1 MVLLLIEKRFFS
13 DESNCRTSSANRLF
27 FLRFVFLHG
36 ACSGIASRAF
46 YKRPAKASAICA
58 ALRGRFPMRTGR
70 SADAVG
76 APMSTLPGLCTPV
89 IPHVEA
95 RRQAR
100 RLRSEGCGYLR
111 APCAPPTAFPM
122 IQAKFTQ
129 KENP

>member
-1 MVLLLIEKRFFS
+1 MVLLLIEKRFFF

-27 FLRFVFLHG
+27 FLRFVILHG
-36 ACSGIASRAF
+36 ACSGIAPRAF
-46 YKRPAKASAICA
+46 YKRPAKAGAVCA
-58 ALRGRFPMRTGR
+58 DLRPRFPMRAGTP
-70 SADAVG
+70 ADAAG

-95 RRQAR
+95 RSQAR
-100 RLRSEGCGYLR
+100 CLRSGGCGYLR
-111 APCAPPTAFPM
+111 HTRHNRFPM